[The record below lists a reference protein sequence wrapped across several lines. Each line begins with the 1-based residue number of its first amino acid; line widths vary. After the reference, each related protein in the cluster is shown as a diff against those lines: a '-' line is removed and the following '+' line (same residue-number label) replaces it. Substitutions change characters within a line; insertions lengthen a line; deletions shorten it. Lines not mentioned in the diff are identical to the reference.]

1 MKNTPARLVYLE
13 RFAHPIAL
21 ELLAARPHIEA
32 RCLERSW
39 NGDRLWSEFAE
50 AHVYQIRATRSD
62 LPAGLFANAAF
73 LDRCPQLLAVSAN
86 GSGADTI
93 DIPACTAAGV
103 LVVNQA
109 GGNKQA
115 VAEHAIGMMLCLT
128 KRIFEAD
135 RAVRTVP
142 GLDREG
148 LMGHDMFGKTL
159 GIIGLGNIGRRV
171 SELVRGL
178 FQMHVLAYDPF
189 IDDADFAANGAEK
202 SDLESLLE
210 RSDFITVHCPRN
222 PSSEHMLDA
231 RAFARVQPH
240 AYFVNTARGGI
251 HVESDLAHA
260 LREKRIA
267 GAGLDVWEQ
276 EPPPLDHPLLGLDN
290 VIVSPHTAGVTH
302 EARRNIVTGT
312 IEQIDDIVSARR
324 APRILNPEVWERYC
338 GSSAAV
344 RPERAC
350 SPRR

>member
-1 MKNTPARLVYLE
+1 MKNAPARLVYLE
-13 RFAHPIAL
+13 KFAHPVAL
-21 ELLAARPHIEA
+21 ELLASRPQIDA
-32 RCLERSW
+32 RCLELSW
-39 NGDRLWSEFAE
+39 DSDRLWSEFAR
-50 AHVYQIRATRSD
+50 ANVYQIRATRSELLD
-62 LPAGLFANAAF
+62 EFFANAAF
-73 LDRCPQLLAVSAN
+73 LERCPELLAVSTN

-115 VAEHAIGMMLCLT
+115 VAEHALGMMLCLS

-142 GLDREG
+142 SLRRED
-148 LMGHDMFGKTL
+148 LMGHDIFGKTL

-171 SELVRGL
+171 SELARGL
-178 FQMHVLAYDPF
+178 FQMTVIAYDPF
-189 IDDADFAANGAEK
+189 ISDNDFASNGADK
-202 SDLESLLE
+202 VSLESLLE

-222 PSSEHMLDA
+222 SSSEHMLDA
-231 RAFARVQPH
+231 KAFARVQPH
-240 AYFVNTARGGI
+240 VYFVNTARGGI
-251 HVESDLAHA
+251 HVESDLADA

-276 EPPPLDHPLLGLDN
+276 EPPPLDHPLLGFDN

-324 APRILNPEVWERYC
+324 APRILNPEVWDRYC
-338 GSSAAV
+338 ERFETILGQ
-344 RPERAC
+344 RPVD
-350 SPRR
+350 